1 MNLAS
6 MLIDYQIYNF
16 LLFALFKALGE
27 VCQCFSSCNAEKQTL
42 HLWFFNCLNGA
53 GNEWNLNA
61 NFTCTGYMWMYSL
74 LLTSFWVKS
83 WSHSRQTV
91 CLFSYEGQHPA
102 VVSEFKNAV
111 FHLFHSFLLT
121 NNKAL
126 LLWDILLDIVKE
138 KGHCSTSLIRQL
150 KDSVFEAIDAFRTC
164 GCYFH
169 LLTFFKEVLDSTLCL
184 IAHFDAGSVWQLE
197 RLQALVEI
205 DKVSEVF
212 LAEGLDH
219 AIRVVFRNWD
229 AVQFHL
235 LGSKN
240 VLVSVIH
247 SLSSYLKI
255 PMLVILKQQKL

>member
-1 MNLAS
+1 
-6 MLIDYQIYNF
+6 
-16 LLFALFKALGE
+16 
-27 VCQCFSSCNAEKQTL
+27 
-42 HLWFFNCLNGA
+42 
-53 GNEWNLNA
+53 
-61 NFTCTGYMWMYSL
+61 
-74 LLTSFWVKS
+74 
-83 WSHSRQTV
+83 
-91 CLFSYEGQHPA
+91 
-102 VVSEFKNAV
+102 
-111 FHLFHSFLLT
+111 
-121 NNKAL
+121 
-126 LLWDILLDIVKE
+126 LD
-138 KGHCSTSLIRQL
+138 T
-150 KDSVFEAIDAFRTC
+150 
-164 GCYFH
+164 
-169 LLTFFKEVLDSTLCL
+169 TLCL

-255 PMLVILKQQKL
+255 PIASNIKSAKIIVFLILNYSSSTRLRSSHNRYLIELINLT

>member
-1 MNLAS
+1 MKTV
-6 MLIDYQIYNF
+6 NF
-16 LLFALFKALGE
+16 LVQGQF
-27 VCQCFSSCNAEKQTL
+27 
-42 HLWFFNCLNGA
+42 
-53 GNEWNLNA
+53 GNN
-61 NFTCTGYMWMYSL
+61 
-74 LLTSFWVKS
+74 
-83 WSHSRQTV
+83 
-91 CLFSYEGQHPA
+91 
-102 VVSEFKNAV
+102 
-111 FHLFHSFLLT
+111 LFHYFAAEIIKKIYGYDAVKPTFQINLEFNTTIDDEKFKRIIILT

-169 LLTFFKEVLDSTLCL
+169 LLTFFKEVLDTTLCL

-255 PMLVILKQQKL
+255 PIASNIKSAKIIVFLILNYSSSTRLRSSHNRYLIELINLT